1 MDKKPTLIHFGK
13 SHGKVIYVRTFTE
26 PYSHTLYVIVL
37 NSEVIDVMI
46 TSNN

>member
-1 MDKKPTLIHFGK
+1 MSKKSVLIHFGK
-13 SHGKVIYVRTFTE
+13 SHGKIIYVKTFTE

-46 TSNN
+46 TGNN